1 MDDDEGDA
9 YMTESIKE
17 AEAEVHSGQNGS
29 IAQREMFRMAQT
41 DDIEAEEN
49 FSL

>member
-17 AEAEVHSGQNGS
+17 AEAEVHSG
-29 IAQREMFRMAQT
+29 
-41 DDIEAEEN
+41 
-49 FSL
+49 

>member
-17 AEAEVHSGQNGS
+17 AEEEVHAGKKG
-29 IAQREMFRMAQT
+29 IEAQREMFRMAQT

-49 FSL
+49 FT

>member
-17 AEAEVHSGQNGS
+17 AEEEVKAGKKGND
-29 IAQREMFRMAQT
+29 A
-41 DDIEAEEN
+41 
-49 FSL
+49 